1 MFYDILK
8 IEMNYLWSNSVALVL
23 LATVDVIDPQ
33 SQIQILS
40 SKSIESYEF
49 LKKILISKK
58 KSLLFLNV
66 MVINN
71 NVNVYLYSIN
81 LIFFLL
87 DFVTFEKKAKL
98 RVTLYTVQKKDDST

>member
-1 MFYDILK
+1 MS
-8 IEMNYLWSNSVALVL
+8 YLWSNSVALVL

>member
-1 MFYDILK
+1 MS
-8 IEMNYLWSNSVALVL
+8 YLWSNSVALVL

-58 KSLLFLNV
+58 KSLIFLNV

-87 DFVTFEKKAKL
+87 DFGTFEKKAKL
-98 RVTLYTVQKKDDST
+98 RVTLYTVQKKDDCT

>member
-1 MFYDILK
+1 MS
-8 IEMNYLWSNSVALVL
+8 YLWSNSVALVL

-98 RVTLYTVQKKDDST
+98 RVTLYTVQKKDDCT

>member
-1 MFYDILK
+1 MS
-8 IEMNYLWSNSVALVL
+8 YLWSNSVALVL

-87 DFVTFEKKAKL
+87 DFVTFEKKGEITCNVIHSPEKG
-98 RVTLYTVQKKDDST
+98 

>member
-1 MFYDILK
+1 MS
-8 IEMNYLWSNSVALVL
+8 YLCSNSVALVL

-58 KSLLFLNV
+58 KIITIS
-66 MVINN
+66 
-71 NVNVYLYSIN
+71 
-81 LIFFLL
+81 
-87 DFVTFEKKAKL
+87 
-98 RVTLYTVQKKDDST
+98 

>member
-1 MFYDILK
+1 
-8 IEMNYLWSNSVALVL
+8 MNF
-23 LATVDVIDPQ
+23 
-33 SQIQILS
+33 
-40 SKSIESYEF
+40 K
-49 LKKILISKK
+49 KKILISKKK

-87 DFVTFEKKAKL
+87 DFGTFDKKAKL
-98 RVTLYTVQKKDDST
+98 RVTLYTVQKKDDCT

>member
-1 MFYDILK
+1 MS
-8 IEMNYLWSNSVALVL
+8 YLWSNSVALVL

-49 LKKILISKK
+49 LKKIISKKK

-71 NVNVYLYSIN
+71 NVNVIC
-81 LIFFLL
+81 I
-87 DFVTFEKKAKL
+87 
-98 RVTLYTVQKKDDST
+98 Q

>member
-8 IEMNYLWSNSVALVL
+8 IEMSYLWSNSVALVL

-49 LKKILISKK
+49 LKKNINTLKK
-58 KSLLFLNV
+58 KIITIS
-66 MVINN
+66 
-71 NVNVYLYSIN
+71 
-81 LIFFLL
+81 
-87 DFVTFEKKAKL
+87 
-98 RVTLYTVQKKDDST
+98 